1 MSSRSLQ
8 KDPSSWL
15 LSIPPGASPGLSYLN
30 TLCKHRTVT
39 QASSLSRWRE
49 VSSHRL
55 HMVCRSLTGAERRAW
70 VGAAALRV
78 LQAAAAA
85 AAAEQRGR
93 HERRGARPGLGP
105 FPGRLPLR
113 ALLRAVRHRRGQRA
127 GARRAGGFVPM
138 ARSRSSW
145 QEPGCRKYNFR

>member
-85 AAAEQRGR
+85 AAEQQEAEA
-93 HERRGARPGLGP
+93 EAE
-105 FPGRLPLR
+105 
-113 ALLRAVRHRRGQRA
+113 A
-127 GARRAGGFVPM
+127 AGGRGGGRGGGGGSCRHCSLAASPP
-138 ARSRSSW
+138 RR
-145 QEPGCRKYNFR
+145 EPLSASLH